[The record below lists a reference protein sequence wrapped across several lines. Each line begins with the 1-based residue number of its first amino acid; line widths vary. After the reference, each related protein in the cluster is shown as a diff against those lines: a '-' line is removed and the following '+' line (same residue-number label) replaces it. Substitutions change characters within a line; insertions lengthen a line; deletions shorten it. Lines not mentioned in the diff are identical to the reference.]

1 MAALLGDDGRGYELA
16 RKLESLGVWR
26 SWLGDSLYPPFAR
39 FLSTP
44 TTWEAFMR
52 TDDSKT
58 KAQIQL
64 QLRVR
69 ALLFDKASIALYLR
83 SDQSSSSSSS
93 LVSKLNPNY
102 LQLHGDDL
110 YFTLENSSQ
119 DVAATNAMSSKVQPK
134 SNFGVGSRYSEKET
148 DFASQQFKG
157 EDLPTSW
164 YDQFFEKFKASK
176 SYKKSFG
183 DREAEKRTPEMMAV
197 YLRVLENHKR
207 KRAAFR
213 GDQSFGFGMLD
224 DGPTKQSSLVLD
236 GSSVLDQETS
246 FFPEIMFSL
255 NCVPDSA
262 ILKLSQGE
270 ETQRV
275 EFKGVLD
282 TLPQIM
288 TKSPIMIERLGIRP
302 EYMEQGG
309 NQSRGKNGFEGSR
322 KVLGAEQA
330 SKLSEKVVAQLLT
343 NVGFEASLEVPLE
356 VLAQLLSCHIGKLG
370 RILKLLSDSYRKQ
383 CSAIELLKMFLQTA
397 GHSNLGALAELVKD
411 NSRNITH
418 QTPQQQQGFQA
429 QLQQP
434 QHQAPI
440 RQPQQILRQM
450 HPQMPQMIN
459 PQNVSI
465 QQQQQQ
471 QWERMRRRQQST
483 PRPGG
488 MGANMN
494 VNNMNIEKDRPLVE
508 VKLENPS
515 EFPIDNTS
523 NAINAMN
530 ARNSQLL
537 QMQQLRQQQFAAM
550 QASHS
555 QSGNQFRPMANPQ
568 IPQVHSPNM
577 GMVRAPPVKV
587 EGFQELMGGDPSM
600 KHDSEENKLT
610 SPK

>member
-1 MAALLGDDGRGYELA
+1 MQIRLIRFYA
-16 RKLESLGVWR
+16 
-26 SWLGDSLYPPFAR
+26 PPF
-39 FLSTP
+39 FSCYLKIKFCFSFFSQS
-44 TTWEAFMR
+44 EYKFGISIQF
-52 TDDSKT
+52 DSMS
-58 KAQIQL
+58 QNIG
-64 QLRVR
+64 
-69 ALLFDKASIALYLR
+69 ALMILLKCF
-83 SDQSSSSSSS
+83 Q
-93 LVSKLNPNY
+93 
-102 LQLHGDDL
+102 
-110 YFTLENSSQ
+110 
-119 DVAATNAMSSKVQPK
+119 VQPK

-148 DFASQQFKG
+148 DFASQQFKV

-224 DGPTKQSSLVLD
+224 DGPSKQSNLVLD

-330 SKLSEKVVAQLLT
+330 TKLSEKVVAQLLT
-343 NVGFEASLEVPLE
+343 NVGFEASLEVPLG

-397 GHSNLGALAELVKD
+397 GHRLVQCVG
-411 NSRNITH
+411 H
-418 QTPQQQQGFQA
+418 
-429 QLQQP
+429 
-434 QHQAPI
+434 
-440 RQPQQILRQM
+440 
-450 HPQMPQMIN
+450 
-459 PQNVSI
+459 
-465 QQQQQQ
+465 
-471 QWERMRRRQQST
+471 
-483 PRPGG
+483 
-488 MGANMN
+488 
-494 VNNMNIEKDRPLVE
+494 
-508 VKLENPS
+508 
-515 EFPIDNTS
+515 
-523 NAINAMN
+523 
-530 ARNSQLL
+530 
-537 QMQQLRQQQFAAM
+537 
-550 QASHS
+550 
-555 QSGNQFRPMANPQ
+555 
-568 IPQVHSPNM
+568 
-577 GMVRAPPVKV
+577 
-587 EGFQELMGGDPSM
+587 
-600 KHDSEENKLT
+600 
-610 SPK
+610 

>member
-148 DFASQQFKG
+148 DFASQQFKV

-224 DGPTKQSSLVLD
+224 DGPSKQSNLVLD

-330 SKLSEKVVAQLLT
+330 TKLSEKVVAQLLT
-343 NVGFEASLEVPLE
+343 NVGFEASLEVPLG

-440 RQPQQILRQM
+440 RQPQQYFPM
-450 HPQMPQMIN
+450 HHYTPKR
-459 PQNVSI
+459 I
-465 QQQQQQ
+465 QYI
-471 QWERMRRRQQST
+471 ML
-483 PRPGG
+483 
-488 MGANMN
+488 A
-494 VNNMNIEKDRPLVE
+494 L
-508 VKLENPS
+508 KLEIMKLVL
-515 EFPIDNTS
+515 EVMLDMTT
-523 NAINAMN
+523 
-530 ARNSQLL
+530 
-537 QMQQLRQQQFAAM
+537 
-550 QASHS
+550 
-555 QSGNQFRPMANPQ
+555 
-568 IPQVHSPNM
+568 V
-577 GMVRAPPVKV
+577 PVPVLEMDEPESK
-587 EGFQELMGGDPSM
+587 P
-600 KHDSEENKLT
+600 
-610 SPK
+610 